1 MSFEL
6 DNFDTVFE
14 FSDGGTNIPTN
25 YKLYTPSMESVIEL
39 LIVITIMGLL
49 DSIVAPEMFGQV
61 EKSKVKTAQSQMS
74 ILSTSLDAYRVD
86 VGEYPS
92 NLNEL
97 VTSQQPGWLGPYLKK
112 ELPLDP
118 WNVPYQYKRT
128 SSTQFELSSLGAD
141 KKPGGE
147 N

>member
-1 MSFEL
+1 MKHKK
-6 DNFDTVFE
+6 NYRG
-14 FSDGGTNIPTN
+14 FS
-25 YKLYTPSMESVIEL
+25 LIEL

-49 DSIVAPEMFGQV
+49 ASIVAPEMFGQV

-74 ILSTSLDAYRVD
+74 ILSTSLDAYRLD

-147 N
+147 NLDADIIH

>member
-1 MSFEL
+1 MKHKK
-6 DNFDTVFE
+6 NYRG
-14 FSDGGTNIPTN
+14 FS
-25 YKLYTPSMESVIEL
+25 LIEL

-49 DSIVAPEMFGQV
+49 ASIVAPEMFGQV

-74 ILSTSLDAYRVD
+74 ILSTSLDAYRLD

-97 VTSQQPGWLGPYLKK
+97 VTSQQPGWVGPYLKK

-147 N
+147 NLDADIIH